1 MTLDAETKQWWKR
14 AVTKR
19 IDISSVDYATMQSL
33 AAEFAKHRFVGRD
46 VTNFVI
52 SVAQEAYADPNF
64 AVTPLMLAEV
74 MRDQIKKKQTEL
86 QYSEKFATRLKL

>member
-1 MTLDAETKQWWKR
+1 
-14 AVTKR
+14 
-19 IDISSVDYATMQSL
+19 MQSL
-33 AAEFAKHRFVGRD
+33 TKQFAKHQFVGRD

-52 SVAQEAYADPNF
+52 TVAQEAYANPDF

-86 QYSEKFATRLKL
+86 QYSERFASRLKM